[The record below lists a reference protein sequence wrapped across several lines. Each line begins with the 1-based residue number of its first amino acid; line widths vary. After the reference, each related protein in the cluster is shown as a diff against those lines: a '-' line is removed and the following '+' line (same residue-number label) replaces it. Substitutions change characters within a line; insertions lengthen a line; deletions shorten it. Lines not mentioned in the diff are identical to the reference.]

1 MYEKLNSTQLNDKM
15 RLKSGFT
22 LVELAIVIVILGLLV
37 GGVLAGQELIKQAK
51 VRSVLSQL
59 REYDTAINTF
69 RAKYNNQIPGDFDK
83 AHQYGIDKPQ
93 GSSTPNVAFTSCNN
107 NDGNGNG
114 IVSDSGAPST
124 PCDSAEP
131 SSVAGG
137 EFLNFW
143 VHLSNAGLIKGSYSQ
158 SSLCQQGGWDNCNY
172 IPGKGLPYSAIGNS
186 MFVLTGI
193 SDRSLHYIIG
203 YSSSN
208 FDPSLNSPGLDSMY
222 GGTLTPEEAYSL
234 DAKLDDGIAN
244 KGATQS
250 FVSYYEIQGWGYF
263 TNDEQMG
270 TTLDS
275 TTCYNS
281 AGQYNISNNN
291 KICLIHIKSSG

>member
-1 MYEKLNSTQLNDKM
+1 MLQ
-15 RLKSGFT
+15 
-22 LVELAIVIVILGLLV
+22 
-37 GGVLAGQELIKQAK
+37 GQELIKQAK

-69 RAKYNNQIPGDFDK
+69 RAKYDNQIPGDFDK
-83 AHQYGIDKPQ
+83 AHKYGIDMPQ
-93 GSSTPNVAFTSCNN
+93 GSSTPNVAHTNCSN
-107 NDGNGNG
+107 NDGNANG
-114 IVSDSGAPST
+114 IINAVATNDSL
-124 PCDSAEP
+124 PCNTNLPTDS
-131 SSVAGG
+131 AGG

-143 VHLSNAGLIKGSYSQ
+143 VHLSNSGLVKGSYSQ
-158 SSLCQQGGWDNCNY
+158 SSSCGSGGWSGCNY
-172 IPGKGLPYSAIGNS
+172 EIGKGLPAAAVGASI
-186 MFVLTGI
+186 FILTDI
-193 SDRSLHYIIG
+193 SDKSLHYVIG

-208 FDPSLNSPGLDSMY
+208 FDTSVNSSGLDGMY

-234 DAKLDDGIAN
+234 DAKLDDSIAN
-244 KGATQS
+244 RGSTQS

-263 TNDEQMG
+263 TNDEQIG